1 MAKFKLRLIRVWGG
15 AYPLEL
21 EFRQMGMQLRINLIS
36 SSRSPRKW
44 NDLLGTCSRQ
54 QGFNDVKEVVY
65 ERVPSKLDGHQT
77 RFQGCRR
84 DVTLKV
90 KAGFRIN

>member
-1 MAKFKLRLIRVWGG
+1 MAKFKLRLIRVSGG
-15 AYPLEL
+15 ACLL
-21 EFRQMGMQLRINLIS
+21 EFRKNGHARINLIS

>member
-1 MAKFKLRLIRVWGG
+1 MVKLKPHLIRICGCPF
-15 AYPLEL
+15 ALQ
-21 EFRQMGMQLRINLIS
+21 FREMGLQLRTKLIS
-36 SSRSPRKW
+36 SSRRARENGMIYW
-44 NDLLGTCSRQ
+44 VRTCRQ

-77 RFQGCRR
+77 RFQGCQR
-84 DVTLKV
+84 DVTLEV